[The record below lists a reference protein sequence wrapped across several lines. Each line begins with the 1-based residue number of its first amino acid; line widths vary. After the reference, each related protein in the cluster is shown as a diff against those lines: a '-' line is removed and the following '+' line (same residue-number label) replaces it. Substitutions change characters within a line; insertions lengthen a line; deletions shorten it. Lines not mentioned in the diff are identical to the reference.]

1 MSNFTFVLFWEFQ
14 ISIQTMVMSDFKKA
28 LMTWGQDTRTVS
40 SKIWEVLI
48 TLSIISEV
56 IERLMRRLVFST
68 KYGISKIFK
77 YNFNWG
83 SLGLIKLL
91 VLILFSFFI
100 YFSTTFKSKGI
111 ATLLVVIIILL
122 LSRQIKS

>member
-1 MSNFTFVLFWEFQ
+1 MSF
-14 ISIQTMVMSDFKKA
+14 QTMVMLDLEKS

-56 IERLMRRLVFST
+56 IKRLMRRLVSST

-77 YNFNWG
+77 YDFN
-83 SLGLIKLL
+83 
-91 VLILFSFFI
+91 
-100 YFSTTFKSKGI
+100 
-111 ATLLVVIIILL
+111 
-122 LSRQIKS
+122 